1 MIKSITIG
9 YPRIGPKRELKK
21 ALEKFWK
28 SEIKED
34 ELQKVAKEL
43 REYNWKTQKENGID
57 LISSNDFSFYDQ
69 VLDMA
74 CLLGVVPDRYKW
86 DGKNVNLETYF
97 AMARGSQTSNLD
109 ASALEM
115 TKWFDT
121 NYHYLV
127 PELKKNQVF
136 KISSTKPFD
145 EFNEAKQKGYNT
157 KPILIGPLTFLFL
170 SKTED
175 GSKTINLLDKILPI
189 YKEIIKKLSSEGAEW
204 IQIDEPYLVKDLD
217 NEVISKIK
225 STLNE
230 LKSASGNSK
239 LLVTSYFESLDIP
252 ILGKIKKPGNLE
264 GGDVVWIS
272 ERSVAVGE
280 GYRSNSEGIK
290 QLKDLLSD
298 LVDNVI
304 SVPLPHWTG
313 PLDCLHLMSLLS
325 PIDKDL
331 FLVYSRL
338 LPVPFL
344 KYLSLLKIKLI
355 HVPDNEY
362 DSMGCNVLAVAPKK
376 VIMLEGN
383 PETKKMLE
391 KNKVEVFCYDGSEI
405 SLKGAGGPTCLTRP
419 FLRQ

>member
-1 MIKSITIG
+1 MVNPIRRVLIKHAKEGFKNQSELNQSASKLNYLETPNFSKSI
-9 YPRIGPKRELKK
+9 
-21 ALEKFWK
+21 
-28 SEIKED
+28 SD
-34 ELQKVAKEL
+34 
-43 REYNWKTQKENGID
+43 
-57 LISSNDFSFYDQ
+57 YDQ
-69 VLDMA
+69 FVK
-74 CLLGVVPDRYKW
+74 LLKSF
-86 DGKNVNLETYF
+86 NIEI
-97 AMARGSQTSNLD
+97 
-109 ASALEM
+109 
-115 TKWFDT
+115 
-121 NYHYLV
+121 HYLPNNDNTTPDSIYTHDPCIVSNKGVILCSMGKDDRRSEV
-127 PELKKNQVF
+127 PAVE
-136 KISSTKPFD
+136 
-145 EFNEAKQKGYNT
+145 
-157 KPILIGPLTFLFL
+157 
-170 SKTED
+170 
-175 GSKTINLLDKILPI
+175 
-189 YKEIIKKLSSEGAEW
+189 
-204 IQIDEPYLVKDLD
+204 
-217 NEVISKIK
+217 
-225 STLNE
+225 
-230 LKSASGNSK
+230 
-239 LLVTSYFESLDIP
+239 SYFKSLDIP

-264 GGDVVWIS
+264 GGDVVWIN

-362 DSMGCNVLAVAPKK
+362 DSMGCNILAVAPKK

>member
-1 MIKSITIG
+1 MVNPIRRVLIKHAKEGFKNQSELNQSASKLNYLETPNFSKSI
-9 YPRIGPKRELKK
+9 
-21 ALEKFWK
+21 
-28 SEIKED
+28 SD
-34 ELQKVAKEL
+34 
-43 REYNWKTQKENGID
+43 
-57 LISSNDFSFYDQ
+57 YDQ
-69 VLDMA
+69 FVK
-74 CLLGVVPDRYKW
+74 LLK
-86 DGKNVNLETYF
+86 
-97 AMARGSQTSNLD
+97 S
-109 ASALEM
+109 
-115 TKWFDT
+115 FDIEI
-121 NYHYLV
+121 HYLPNNNNTTPDSIYTHDPCIVSNKGVILCSMGKDDRRSEV
-127 PELKKNQVF
+127 PAVE
-136 KISSTKPFD
+136 
-145 EFNEAKQKGYNT
+145 
-157 KPILIGPLTFLFL
+157 
-170 SKTED
+170 
-175 GSKTINLLDKILPI
+175 
-189 YKEIIKKLSSEGAEW
+189 
-204 IQIDEPYLVKDLD
+204 
-217 NEVISKIK
+217 
-225 STLNE
+225 
-230 LKSASGNSK
+230 
-239 LLVTSYFESLDIP
+239 SYFKSLDIP

-264 GGDVVWIS
+264 GGDVVWIN

-362 DSMGCNVLAVAPKK
+362 DSMGCNILAVAPKK

>member
-1 MIKSITIG
+1 MVNPIRRVLIKHAKEGFKNQSELNQSASKLNYLETPNFSKSI
-9 YPRIGPKRELKK
+9 
-21 ALEKFWK
+21 
-28 SEIKED
+28 SD
-34 ELQKVAKEL
+34 
-43 REYNWKTQKENGID
+43 
-57 LISSNDFSFYDQ
+57 YDQ
-69 VLDMA
+69 FVK
-74 CLLGVVPDRYKW
+74 LLK
-86 DGKNVNLETYF
+86 
-97 AMARGSQTSNLD
+97 S
-109 ASALEM
+109 
-115 TKWFDT
+115 FDIEI
-121 NYHYLV
+121 HYLPNNDNTTPDSIYTHDPCIVSNKGVILCSMGKDDRRSEV
-127 PELKKNQVF
+127 PAVE
-136 KISSTKPFD
+136 
-145 EFNEAKQKGYNT
+145 
-157 KPILIGPLTFLFL
+157 
-170 SKTED
+170 
-175 GSKTINLLDKILPI
+175 
-189 YKEIIKKLSSEGAEW
+189 
-204 IQIDEPYLVKDLD
+204 
-217 NEVISKIK
+217 
-225 STLNE
+225 
-230 LKSASGNSK
+230 
-239 LLVTSYFESLDIP
+239 SYFKSLDIP

-264 GGDVVWIS
+264 GGDVVWIN